1 MFDRPKI
8 KQRSPHQSWCWTC
21 SYPLLHPELR
31 ETPSP
36 LPLPSPSPPPPS
48 HSPSLSHTFPSL
60 QIGLTSPYL
69 PSSPFCVK
77 VMEIVLVAKMFE
89 VESSGAWALEGQL
102 LAATVDP

>member
-1 MFDRPKI
+1 MVLD
-8 KQRSPHQSWCWTC
+8 
-21 SYPLLHPELR
+21 LLISASSSGIEGNSL
-31 ETPSP
+31 TSSSS
-36 LPLPSPSPPPPS
+36 LPSPPHPS
-48 HSPSLSHTFPSL
+48 HSPSLSHTFPSH

-102 LAATVDP
+102 LAATVDPWELEALEARAWNL